1 MRTADALRTEAY
13 MRATVV
19 IHDERNRE
27 VERGAEVMS
36 RVSRT
41 YCGVHGNRHVW
52 LELVTVR
59 VDGEEQPRRISAD
72 RITLCAD

>member
-1 MRTADALRTEAY
+1 

-19 IHDERNRE
+19 IHDERNCE
-27 VERGAEVMS
+27 VERGAEVLS
-36 RVSRT
+36 RASRT
-41 YCGVHGNRHVW
+41 YCGFHVGRHVW
-52 LELVTVR
+52 LELVTVH